1 MSKKQT
7 FKATIQNA
15 GGGGA
20 FVEIPFDVE
29 AAFGSKRPK
38 IKAMIEGVP
47 YRGLLV
53 RTPALAPGASV
64 GGPNH
69 MLIILKGIREQIG
82 KSFGDE
88 IKVTVEEDVEERV
101 ITVPADLKRALKENP
116 EAKAVFEKLS
126 YTHKKEYVTWINE
139 AKKDETRARR
149 IAQTVE
155 RLKQFKK

>member
-1 MSKKQT
+1 MTKKQT
-7 FKATIQNA
+7 FTGVIQNA

-53 RTPALAPGASV
+53 RM

-82 KSFGDE
+82 KTFGDE
-88 IKVTVEEDVEERV
+88 IKISVEADVEERV
-101 ITVPADLKRALKENP
+101 VTLPAELKWVFKSDKVAQS
-116 EAKAVFEKLS
+116 AFEKLS
-126 YTHKKEYVTWINE
+126 YTHQKEYVKWIKD
-139 AKKDETRARR
+139 AKKDETRQSR
-149 IAQTVE
+149 IVKTIE
-155 RLKQFKK
+155 MLKNGKKTI